1 MTTEEIYGTTR
12 NTGFLEGRS
21 KRRYW
26 LCNLLCRARDSY
38 LLPCF
43 IANRCR
49 KMMTEI
55 QEKTRENERRKMAD
69 RWKDLAWDAVKHG
82 KEET

>member
-1 MTTEEIYGTTR
+1 
-12 NTGFLEGRS
+12 
-21 KRRYW
+21 
-26 LCNLLCRARDSY
+26 
-38 LLPCF
+38 
-43 IANRCR
+43 
-49 KMMTEI
+49 MMTEI